1 MQASRFALCKVAT
14 GDSAG
19 ALRELQRAANGLPR
33 EYRRKLLGDT
43 SAILWALVTQHPEL
57 EGWQAVHAWLSAEM
71 NT

>member
-1 MQASRFALCKVAT
+1 LCRVAT
-14 GDSAG
+14 GDAAG
-19 ALRELQRAANGLPR
+19 GLRELQRATTGLPR
-33 EYRRKLLGDT
+33 EYRRQLLGDT